1 MASSSSAS
9 LDVAT
14 LQANRSVNDFH
25 SVEDL
30 QKALTTMDM
39 TRSKRVSIHNYH
51 QAPLDNKATTNLIS
65 PETLTLN
72 NELDW
77 VLEKTDKEN
86 TESQSIQEDDVLS
99 RAFCVSS

>member
-39 TRSKRVSIHNYH
+39 TRVST
-51 QAPLDNKATTNLIS
+51 ATTMMQALILA
-65 PETLTLN
+65 PMIMP
-72 NELDW
+72 
-77 VLEKTDKEN
+77 V
-86 TESQSIQEDDVLS
+86 TESTKT
-99 RAFCVSS
+99 ATA